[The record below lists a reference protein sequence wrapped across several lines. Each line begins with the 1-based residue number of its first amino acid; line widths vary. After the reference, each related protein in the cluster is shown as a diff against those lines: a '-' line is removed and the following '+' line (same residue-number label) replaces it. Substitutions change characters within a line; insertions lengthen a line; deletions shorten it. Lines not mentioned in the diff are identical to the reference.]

1 MKFGLIGYPI
11 SHSLSPQLWAEA
23 FPGAEHTYDLIQE
36 QDFSKA
42 FEKFRAEYDA
52 VNVTMPFKE
61 LAYFAS
67 TPANEDVRAIKA
79 VNILKK
85 RDGGVVGYNS
95 DFLAVKSLISDAVQ
109 NPAAAKVMIIGAGGA
124 ARAAAI
130 AACSLGCRVAMANRS
145 HGNCLSFVRHTTY
158 NRQPLDIKV
167 FEIQDAA
174 PAVNDSD
181 ILIYAIPKPLI
192 QIGEWKLGGKTVME
206 ANYLDACLGEKT
218 ASQGGIYISGKEW
231 LRCQAEFGYK
241 LFF

>member
-23 FPGAEHTYDLIQE
+23 FPGLEHTYDLIQE

-42 FEKFRAEYDA
+42 FERFLAEYDA

-67 TPANEDVRAIKA
+67 RPADEEVRAIKA

-85 RDGGVVGYNS
+85 RDGEVVGYNS
-95 DFLAVKSLISDAVQ
+95 DYLAVRSLISDAVKD
-109 NPAAAKVMIIGAGGA
+109 PAAARVMIIGAGGA
-124 ARAAAI
+124 ARAAAV
-130 AACSLGCRVAMANRS
+130 AACSLGCKVAMANRS
-145 HGNCLSFVRHTTY
+145 HENCLSFVRHTTY
-158 NRQPLDIKV
+158 NRQPLDIEV
-167 FEIQDAA
+167 FELQDAA

-181 ILIYAIPKPLI
+181 VLIYAIPSPVPQTEGWNLC
-192 QIGEWKLGGKTVME
+192 GKAVIE
-206 ANYLDACLGEKT
+206 ANYLDACLCEKT
-218 ASQGGIYISGKEW
+218 AVEKGMYISGKEW
-231 LRCQAEFGYK
+231 LRRQAEFGYK